1 MHFSLWNVSEECST
15 FSEETRIWS
24 TFFFFGGGGQ
34 LIFDKDSKTIQKR
47 KQVDIYVQKQNKT
60 NNLHYVQKPTWNWS

>member
-1 MHFSLWNVSEECST
+1 MVN
-15 FSEETRIWS
+15 
-24 TFFFFGGGGQ
+24 FFFLGGGGQ